1 MLNRIIYFLL
11 LQILF
16 LSAFAQKG
24 VEAKVSDN
32 HKRKLTKTEI
42 KFMASKFDSVKF
54 NINRMV
60 MFEKELRQRNYYLN
74 EKTALL
80 DELIAML
87 KSLQESIEV
96 INLETKDVKK
106 IFGKPNIHS
115 VSHYIYQLET
125 FKSNC
130 PFIEIDFE
138 IRELFVT
145 KIQYKIIDCERMK

>member
-11 LQILF
+11 LQFLF

-24 VEAKVSDN
+24 IEAKVSDN
-32 HKRKLTKTEI
+32 PKRKLTKTEI
-42 KFMASKFDSVKF
+42 KFMSLKFDSIKF

-80 DELIAML
+80 DELIAIL

-96 INLETKDVKK
+96 INLEKKDVKQ
-106 IFGKPNIHS
+106 IFGRPNIHS

-138 IRELFVT
+138 IGELNVT

>member
-1 MLNRIIYFLL
+1 
-11 LQILF
+11 
-16 LSAFAQKG
+16 
-24 VEAKVSDN
+24 
-32 HKRKLTKTEI
+32 
-42 KFMASKFDSVKF
+42 MASKFDSVKF

>member
-32 HKRKLTKTEI
+32 PKRKLTKTEI

-74 EKTALL
+74 EKTAML
-80 DELIAML
+80 DDLVAML
-87 KSLQESIEV
+87 KSLQESINV
-96 INLETKDVKK
+96 VDIETSDVKK
-106 IFGKPNIHS
+106 IFGKPLIRLNTQ
-115 VSHYIYQLET
+115 YIYELET
-125 FKSNC
+125 YKSNC
-130 PFIEIDFE
+130 PFIEIIFE
-138 IRELFVT
+138 RREELIT